1 MYQSRPGSGK
11 HQCPRITTPGTPSI
25 TVSDPT
31 VVFSTVSPTDGDYD
45 VDNLALG
52 LKLNAWKKL
61 LLLGNATIKLNDG
74 GLRATVVPL
83 VGISYSF

>member
-1 MYQSRPGSGK
+1 MPF
-11 HQCPRITTPGTPSI
+11 
-25 TVSDPT
+25 PT
-31 VVFSTVSPTDGDYD
+31 VQQISDDYD

-52 LKLNAWKKL
+52 LKINPWNKL

>member
-1 MYQSRPGSGK
+1 M
-11 HQCPRITTPGTPSI
+11 
-25 TVSDPT
+25 
-31 VVFSTVSPTDGDYD
+31 
-45 VDNLALG
+45 DNLALG
-52 LKLNAWKKL
+52 LKINPWNKL